1 MKYVHSV
8 ACFVFSCETGLLFIR
23 FLITWVETY
32 KLDTLVL
39 VGSAN
44 YEDWNEPPTED
55 L

>member
-1 MKYVHSV
+1 MRLNMIAQNRKWNMYTA

-32 KLDTLVL
+32 KLDTPVL

-44 YEDWNEPPTED
+44 
-55 L
+55 